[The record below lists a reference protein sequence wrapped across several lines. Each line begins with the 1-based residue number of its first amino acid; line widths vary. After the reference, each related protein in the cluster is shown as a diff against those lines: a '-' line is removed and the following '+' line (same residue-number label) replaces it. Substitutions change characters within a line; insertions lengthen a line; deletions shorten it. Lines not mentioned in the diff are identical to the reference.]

1 MTMTITKDRLSAV
14 LKTIGDL
21 AKKQVLVG
29 IPDGS
34 PERTDKPITN
44 AQIGY
49 IQEKGSPA
57 KNIPARPFLVPGVAS
72 VQDQCFDKL
81 RDAASAALDGQ
92 PAGVNRG
99 LTSAG
104 FIAEDAVKEKI
115 NSNIQP
121 KLADSTIA
129 AREARGVTRTNTLVD
144 TAGMRNSVT
153 HVIRDKS

>member
-34 PERTDKPITN
+34 PENTYKPITN

-104 FIAEDAVKEKI
+104 FIAEEAVKEKI

-121 KLADSTIA
+121 ELAESTLA
-129 AREARGVTRTNTLVD
+129 ARRARGVTRTNTLVD